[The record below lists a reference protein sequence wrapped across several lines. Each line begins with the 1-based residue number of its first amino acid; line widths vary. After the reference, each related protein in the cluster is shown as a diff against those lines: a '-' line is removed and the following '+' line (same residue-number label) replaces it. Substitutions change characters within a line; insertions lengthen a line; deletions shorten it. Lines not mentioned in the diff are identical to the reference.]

1 MNIRIVTAALAIA
14 LVATLPLEAFARGGG
29 GGGDSGGG
37 GGGGGGGHSASD
49 HGATNIGGGN
59 IGRPQTDADQRLF
72 DQARQECNGP
82 QYPSGAIPRINYDA
96 DSFTCFETGSS
107 RR

>member
-1 MNIRIVTAALAIA
+1 MTIRIATAALAIA

-29 GGGDSGGG
+29 EGGG
-37 GGGGGGGHSASD
+37 GGGDHGASD
-49 HGATNIGGGN
+49 HGATNVGGGN

>member
-1 MNIRIVTAALAIA
+1 MTIRIVPVALAIA
-14 LVATLPLEAFARGGG
+14 LVSTLPLEAFARGGG
-29 GGGDSGGG
+29 GGGQ
-37 GGGGGGGHSASD
+37 GGGGGGGHSSSD

-59 IGRPQTDADQRLF
+59 IGRIQNDSDQRLF
-72 DQARQECNGP
+72 DQARRECNGP
-82 QYPSGAIPRINYDA
+82 KYPSGAIPQINYDA

>member
-1 MNIRIVTAALAIA
+1 MTIRIATAALAIA

-29 GGGDSGGG
+29 GGGDSG

>member
-29 GGGDSGGG
+29 GGGDSG

>member
-1 MNIRIVTAALAIA
+1 MTIRIATAALAIA

-29 GGGDSGGG
+29 EGGG
-37 GGGGGGGHSASD
+37 GGGDHGASD
-49 HGATNIGGGN
+49 HGATNVGGGN

-96 DSFTCFETGSS
+96 DSFTCFEPGSS